1 MAMRMLSVQ
10 NYQRNLREREA
21 AVKEAAKTHNYAG
34 YDYSPLEEHKIV
46 DFVDKLHE
54 LVKRAEADYKR
65 LQVR

>member
-1 MAMRMLSVQ
+1 
-10 NYQRNLREREA
+10 
-21 AVKEAAKTHNYAG
+21 VKEAAKTHNYAG

-65 LQVR
+65 LQVRW